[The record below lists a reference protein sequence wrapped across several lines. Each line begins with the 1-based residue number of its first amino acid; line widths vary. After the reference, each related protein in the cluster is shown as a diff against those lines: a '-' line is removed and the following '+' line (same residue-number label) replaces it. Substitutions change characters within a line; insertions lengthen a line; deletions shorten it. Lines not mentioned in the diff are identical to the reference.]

1 MYNNLETKIIKD
13 MENEGKIIEILLFI
27 IGISFIIGLTVLFV
41 K

>member
-1 MYNNLETKIIKD
+1 MEKLEQKIIKD

-27 IGISFIIGLTVLFV
+27 IGIAFIIGLTVLFV